1 MKYESV
7 FIIFSILMRIIAVL
21 LMAVVVCSLGI
32 PDNPIENNVISLLES
47 AGFENVKVYDSSEIT
62 LDLLENRE
70 GKTIVERCYGV
81 VLDMET
87 GDGRIINAADGAGNY
102 ISYRSVYQTHDENSI
117 MLTYLVYNPENNYCD
132 DIIIRYDFV
141 LEKEEIK

>member
-1 MKYESV
+1 MTNALAKATIITLTAVILFLLVMFGGELAIDQDD
-7 FIIFSILMRIIAVL
+7 FI
-21 LMAVVVCSLGI
+21 
-32 PDNPIENNVISLLES
+32 EKNVISLLES
-47 AGFENVKVYDSSEIT
+47 AGFENIKVYDSSEIT
-62 LDLLENRE
+62 PDILENRE
-70 GKTIVERCYGV
+70 GKTIVERCYGI

-87 GDGRIINAADGAGNY
+87 SDGRIINAADGAGNY

-141 LEKEEIK
+141 LEKEQ

>member
-1 MKYESV
+1 MTDENVINIS
-7 FIIFSILMRIIAVL
+7 SISAGIIAVL
-21 LMAVVVCSLGI
+21 VVVIAVCSVGI
-32 PDNPIENNVISLLES
+32 LDNPIENNVISLLEN
-47 AGFENVKVYDSSEIT
+47 AGFKNVKVYDSSEIT
-62 LDLLENRE
+62 PDLLENRE

-141 LEKEEIK
+141 LEE

>member
-1 MKYESV
+1 MTDALAKATIITLASV
-7 FIIFSILMRIIAVL
+7 IFFLLVMFGGKLVIDRDDFIEKNI
-21 LMAVVVCSLGI
+21 
-32 PDNPIENNVISLLES
+32 ISLLES

-62 LDLLENRE
+62 PDILENRA
-70 GKTIVERCYGV
+70 GKTIVERCYGI
-81 VLDMET
+81 VLDVET

-102 ISYRSVYQTHDENSI
+102 INYRSVYQTHDGNSI

-141 LEKEEIK
+141 LEE

>member
-1 MKYESV
+1 
-7 FIIFSILMRIIAVL
+7 MRNKWENIIACTL
-21 LMAVVVCSLGI
+21 AVVNLILCTLAAAGVFDDPYVHI
-32 PDNPIENNVISLLES
+32 EDNVVSLLKS
-47 AGFENVKVYDSSEIT
+47 AEFKNVKVYDSSEIT
-62 LDLLENRE
+62 PDILENRA
-70 GKTIVERCYGV
+70 GKTIVERCYGI

-141 LEKEEIK
+141 LEKEQ

>member
-1 MKYESV
+1 
-7 FIIFSILMRIIAVL
+7 MRNKWEDIIAPTLAVMNLILCVL
-21 LMAVVVCSLGI
+21 AIAGVFDD
-32 PDNPIENNVISLLES
+32 PYTHIEKNVISLLENT
-47 AGFENVKVYDSSEIT
+47 GFKNVKVYDASEIT
-62 LDLLENRE
+62 PDILENRE
-70 GKTIVERCYGV
+70 GKTVVERCYGV

-141 LEKEEIK
+141 LEKEQ

>member
-1 MKYESV
+1 MRNTWEN
-7 FIIFSILMRIIAVL
+7 IIGPTL
-21 LMAVVVCSLGI
+21 AVVNLILCALAM
-32 PDNPIENNVISLLES
+32 
-47 AGFENVKVYDSSEIT
+47 AGVFDDPYTHSEIT

-87 GDGRIINAADGAGNY
+87 GDGRIINAADGAGNF

-141 LEKEEIK
+141 LEKEQ

>member
-1 MKYESV
+1 MTDENVINIS
-7 FIIFSILMRIIAVL
+7 SISAGIIAVL
-21 LMAVVVCSLGI
+21 VVVVAVCSVGI
-32 PDNPIENNVISLLES
+32 LDNPIENNVISLLEN
-47 AGFENVKVYDSSEIT
+47 AGFKNVKVYDSSEIT
-62 LDLLENRE
+62 PDILENRE
-70 GKTIVERCYGV
+70 GKTIVERCYGI

-117 MLTYLVYNPENNYCD
+117 ILTYLVYNPENNYCD

-141 LEKEEIK
+141 LEKE

>member
-1 MKYESV
+1 MTDALAKATIITLV
-7 FIIFSILMRIIAVL
+7 AVILFLIVMVGDDFI
-21 LMAVVVCSLGI
+21 
-32 PDNPIENNVISLLES
+32 EKNVISLLES

-62 LDLLENRE
+62 PDILENRA
-70 GKTIVERCYGV
+70 GKTIVERCYGI

-141 LEKEEIK
+141 LEE

>member
-1 MKYESV
+1 MRNKWEN
-7 FIIFSILMRIIAVL
+7 IIGPTL
-21 LMAVVVCSLGI
+21 AVVNLILCALAAAGVFDD
-32 PDNPIENNVISLLES
+32 PYVHIEDNVISLLES

-81 VLDMET
+81 VLDVET

-132 DIIIRYDFV
+132 DIIIRYDFI
-141 LEKEEIK
+141 LEKEQ

>member
-1 MKYESV
+1 MWNKREIITVIILVSMNLTLIALAAAGV
-7 FIIFSILMRIIAVL
+7 FDDPYVHIEDN
-21 LMAVVVCSLGI
+21 VV
-32 PDNPIENNVISLLES
+32 SLLKS
-47 AGFENVKVYDSSEIT
+47 AEFKNVKVYDASEIT

-141 LEKEEIK
+141 LEK

>member
-1 MKYESV
+1 MTDENVINIS
-7 FIIFSILMRIIAVL
+7 SISAGIIAVL
-21 LMAVVVCSLGI
+21 VVVVAVCSVGI
-32 PDNPIENNVISLLES
+32 LDNPIENNVISLLEN
-47 AGFENVKVYDSSEIT
+47 AGFKNVKVYDSSEIT
-62 LDLLENRE
+62 PDILENRE
-70 GKTIVERCYGV
+70 GKTIVERCYGI

-117 MLTYLVYNPENNYCD
+117 ILTYLVYNPENNYCD

-141 LEKEEIK
+141 LEKEQ

>member
-1 MKYESV
+1 MWNKREIITVIILVSMNLTLIVLAAAGV
-7 FIIFSILMRIIAVL
+7 FDDPYVHIEDN
-21 LMAVVVCSLGI
+21 VV
-32 PDNPIENNVISLLES
+32 SLLKS
-47 AGFENVKVYDSSEIT
+47 AEFKNVKVYDASEIT
-62 LDLLENRE
+62 LDLLGNRE
-70 GKTIVERCYGV
+70 GKTIVERCYGI

-102 ISYRSVYQTHDENSI
+102 INYRSVYQTHDENSI

-141 LEKEEIK
+141 LEKEQ

>member
-1 MKYESV
+1 MWNKREIITVIILVSMNLTLIVLAAAGV
-7 FIIFSILMRIIAVL
+7 FDDPYVHIEDN
-21 LMAVVVCSLGI
+21 VV
-32 PDNPIENNVISLLES
+32 SLLKS
-47 AGFENVKVYDSSEIT
+47 AEFKNVKVYDSSEIT
-62 LDLLENRE
+62 PDLLENRE
-70 GKTIVERCYGV
+70 GKTIVERCYGI

-141 LEKEEIK
+141 LEKEQ